1 MIRCLR
7 ISIGNMRGLL
17 ASVQGSPTLTEKPR
31 AADLAAAMTPVLSHA
46 ATGTNS

>member
-17 ASVQGSPTLTEKPR
+17 ASVQGPTLTEKPR
-31 AADLAAAMTPVLSHA
+31 AADLAAAMTHVPSHA